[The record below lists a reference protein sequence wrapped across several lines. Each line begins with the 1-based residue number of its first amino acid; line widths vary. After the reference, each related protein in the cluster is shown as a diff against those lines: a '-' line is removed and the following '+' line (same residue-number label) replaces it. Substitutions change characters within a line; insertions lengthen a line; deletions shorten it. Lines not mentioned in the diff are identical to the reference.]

1 MEKAMSG
8 ILGSILGAFGQ
19 NAGQPSA
26 LAGVLQQVLTQNGGG
41 LNALLS
47 RFQDAGL
54 GSQAQSWV
62 STAQNQ
68 PMSPEHIDQ
77 VFGQDEISGWAAQAG
92 TSPDKMR
99 EVLAEALPHA
109 VDNVTPNGQVP
120 SQMPDLSSLVQ
131 QFLGR

>member
-1 MEKAMSG
+1 MSG
-8 ILGSILGAFGQ
+8 ILGSILGALGQ
-19 NAGQPSA
+19 RDGQPSA
-26 LAGVLQQVLTQNGGG
+26 IGGVLQQVLTQNGGG

-77 VFGQDEISGWAAQAG
+77 VFSQNEISGWATQAG
-92 TSPDKMR
+92 TTPDKMR

-109 VDNVTPNGQVP
+109 VNHVTPNGQVP
-120 SQMPDLSSLVQ
+120 AQMPDLSSLVQ

>member
-1 MEKAMSG
+1 MEKVMSG
-8 ILGSILGAFGQ
+8 ILGSILGALGQ
-19 NAGQPSA
+19 RDGQPSA
-26 LAGVLQQVLTQNGGG
+26 IAGVLQQVLAQNGGG

-54 GSQAQSWV
+54 GTQAQSWV
-62 STAQNQ
+62 STEPNQ
-68 PMSPEHIDQ
+68 SISPEHIDQ
-77 VFGQDEISGWAAQAG
+77 VFSQDEISGWATQAG

-109 VDNVTPNGQVP
+109 VNHVTPNGQVP
-120 SQMPDLSSLVQ
+120 AQMPDLSSLVQ